1 MTIIYVNR
9 VISTHTTRRANIIEQ
24 RPYTF
29 FIIMYVTA
37 RGTRIIAAAAAVAEG
52 IFSIRLRNAFVYS
65 YVYAKRY

>member
-37 RGTRIIAAAAAVAEG
+37 RGTRIIAVAAVAEG